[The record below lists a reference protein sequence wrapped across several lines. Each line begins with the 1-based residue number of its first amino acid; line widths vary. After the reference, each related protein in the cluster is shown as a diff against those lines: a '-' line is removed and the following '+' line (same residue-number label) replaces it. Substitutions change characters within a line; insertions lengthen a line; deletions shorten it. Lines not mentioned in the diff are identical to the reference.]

1 MKFVIEVDD
10 FYMEGGDL
18 ESNLKHHIIRDC
30 VSQITQS
37 LKQKIEDGVNKEVK
51 SQVEQSLYRRI
62 SQLTSEIIS
71 SDRIQQGY
79 SKDDTVTLQEYIIKQ
94 FEQKGRSAA
103 PVDETIKKL
112 ANAFGEEMKKRYD
125 LLFASQLVAK
135 MKESGFIKEE
145 AIALLLDK

>member
-18 ESNLKHHIIRDC
+18 ESNLKHHIIQDC

-79 SKDDTVTLQEYIIKQ
+79 SKDDTVTLQEYIIN
-94 FEQKGRSAA
+94 QKRA
-103 PVDETIKKL
+103 TIQIPIPMHL
-112 ANAFGEEMKKRYD
+112 
-125 LLFASQLVAK
+125 
-135 MKESGFIKEE
+135 
-145 AIALLLDK
+145 